1 MMHRAF
7 SADFRSRVVGLVVLA
22 SVPLVP
28 ALVMPGCKSKSTTDS
43 YTEPT
48 TPISTSDADADSDES
63 QDPDGAEADG
73 AQGRSVALRAGGAGS
88 LGDSSKVIGR
98 DWSLLRTEDIE
109 RKVVFW
115 CHVPSVGNASGQ
127 YMDVLRSPDWDCL
140 TWYIH
145 VGAERQFIRRAVY
158 RVSEHPAGS
167 KRSGSGDASR
177 VIYVSDPPGLDCE
190 EGCTSRAVIDE
201 MVGTERVTGV
211 GAKSEAIPLAQFPV
225 LLEWQ
230 VVAVVEPTEK
240 PTWLPAADRRVI
252 LSGSQVIREDRP
264 PPPSDRL
271 DVPSL
276 RLSLCGEQL
285 QLVLRQLSGMP
296 ASEAALVLRVTP
308 ADGSRAEPGFQ
319 AVTLTTKTRIPITK
333 QRVQDCLNNKAR

>member
-28 ALVMPGCKSKSTTDS
+28 ALVTPGCKSKSTTDS

-48 TPISTSDADADSDES
+48 TPISTSDADAESDES
-63 QDPDGAEADG
+63 QDPDVAEADG

-109 RKVVFW
+109 RKVGFW
-115 CHVPSVGNASGQ
+115 CHVPSVGNASEQ
-127 YMDVLRSPDWDCL
+127 YMDVLRSPDCL

-201 MVGTERVTGV
+201 MVGAERAKGM
-211 GAKSEAIPLAQFPV
+211 GARTEAIPLAQFPV

-240 PTWLPAADRRVI
+240 PTWLPADDRRVV

-264 PPPSDRL
+264 PPPVGRL
-271 DVPSL
+271 GVPSW
-276 RLSLCGEQL
+276 RLSVCGQQL
-285 QLVLRQLSGMP
+285 QLLLQQLSSMP

-308 ADGSRAEPGFQ
+308 ASDATVEPGFQ
-319 AVTLTTKTRIPITK
+319 VVPFTAEARIPITK
-333 QRVQDCLNNKAR
+333 KRVQDCLNNKAR

>member
-1 MMHRAF
+1 
-7 SADFRSRVVGLVVLA
+7 LA
-22 SVPLVP
+22 VIAGVSLIP
-28 ALVMPGCKSKSTTDS
+28 ALVMPGCKSKSVTVSPHDGS
-43 YTEPT
+43 PPVEG
-48 TPISTSDADADSDES
+48 SDVDADSDES
-63 QDPDGAEADG
+63 QDRDAAVAGG
-73 AQGRSVALRAGGAGS
+73 AQGGSVALRAGGSGS

-98 DWSLLRTEDIE
+98 EWSLLRTEDID

-115 CHVPSVGNASGQ
+115 CHVPSVANASDG
-127 YMDVLRSPDWDCL
+127 YMDVLRSPDCL

-145 VGAERQFIRRAVY
+145 VGAERQYVRRAIY
-158 RVSEHPAGS
+158 QVSEHSAAG
-167 KRSGSGDASR
+167 KRSSSEDASR
-177 VIYVSDPPGLDCE
+177 VIYVSDPPGLACD

-201 MVGTERVTGV
+201 MVGAERAAGM

-264 PPPSDRL
+264 PPPSGRL

-276 RLSLCGEQL
+276 RLSVCGEQL
-285 QLVLRQLSGMP
+285 QLLLQRLSGM
-296 ASEAALVLRVTP
+296 AAQEAALVLRVSASP
-308 ADGSRAEPGFQ
+308 EAAVEQEFQ
-319 AVTLTTKTRIPITK
+319 VVPLTTKTRIPITK
-333 QRVQDCLNNKAR
+333 KRVQDCLNNKAR